1 MVLLHNVVLHNVRET
16 GGNLWDKSR
25 VFWKLFL
32 KKKKEEEGKKT
43 IMIGPPPPQQ
53 IKTERLSRGD
63 FQLLAFAHKP
73 IWKKWLSSEVCTKVS

>member
-1 MVLLHNVVLHNVRET
+1 MVLLHNVLLRNVRET

-25 VFWKLFL
+25 VFLEIVPR
-32 KKKKEEEGKKT
+32 KKEEEKKT
-43 IMIGPPPPQQ
+43 ITIGPPPPQQ